1 MGRPTNNP
9 KNEELKVRISQEEK
23 DKLEYCM
30 KNTNKNKSEIV
41 REGIDKVY
49 KELKKQSIPP
59 NRQTVWNTQ
68 TIRILVLTNILYHK

>member
-1 MGRPTNNP
+1 MNKSEVRKIEDKRMGRPTNNP

-49 KELKKQSIPP
+49 KELKK
-59 NRQTVWNTQ
+59 
-68 TIRILVLTNILYHK
+68 

>member
-49 KELKKQSIPP
+49 KELKK
-59 NRQTVWNTQ
+59 
-68 TIRILVLTNILYHK
+68 